1 MTAHD
6 DGVIVFIGII
16 DRATEAAL
24 HDGIVHCSAAAEMVA
39 TTSNVD

>member
-6 DGVIVFIGII
+6 DCVMVFIGII
-16 DRATEAAL
+16 DPATEAAL
-24 HDGIVHCSAAAEMVA
+24 RDGVGRCCAVAEMVA